1 MARNENSM
9 PHAVE
14 ALKAF
19 AAAAGSLQQGDDL
32 GDNPEDTE
40 AAIADFLADVQH
52 YCDAA
57 DLNFEQILGRAS
69 GYYNDEV

>member
-1 MARNENSM
+1 MARNEESM
-9 PHAVE
+9 QHTVE
-14 ALKAF
+14 ALETF
-19 AAAAGSLQQGDDL
+19 AKSSGSLQPGHSL
-32 GDNPEDTE
+32 GDNEEDTE